1 MKQQTVLNES
11 TSCFPHPY
19 AIPTFFLFLLFAFAF
34 PLEFIPAIISRFVS
48 LPFFS
53 HFIASELASFDW
65 DTFQALLSLLL
76 YLDAFLQLL
85 HRSHHTVI
93 SFFSTNRELLLE
105 LASGGA
111 IPKEMALSAMDFVLL
126 EMQSKE
132 ESWQS
137 SVLTVSRKEKSYSVD
152 GIRDDD

>member
-1 MKQQTVLNES
+1 MRVRRVFLILMQFQHS
-11 TSCFPHPY
+11 SCFCYLPLP
-19 AIPTFFLFLLFAFAF
+19 F
-34 PLEFIPAIISRFVS
+34 PLNSFQQSYHDSSPC
-48 LPFFS
+48 PFS